1 MPGNSKTRSLGAS
14 VLLGIAAGTVSL
26 SGCAILGEASD
37 NAEISAEEQQLF
49 QAAVT
54 QNDPSLVERYLQ
66 RFPANRVRSVLAAQP
81 PEVLG
86 RLSPAAFSAVSA
98 STLQQLPRSVQLSLP
113 PEIVSQITAGE
124 RPRNADRAEDTYS
137 G

>member
-1 MPGNSKTRSLGAS
+1 MPENSKTRSLGAS
-14 VLLGIAAGTVSL
+14 VLLGIAAGTIPL
-26 SGCAILGEASD
+26 AGCDIIGQASD
-37 NAEISAEEQQLF
+37 SAEISAEEQQLF
-49 QAAVT
+49 QAAIT
-54 QNDPSLVERYLQ
+54 QNDPALVERYLQ
-66 RFPANRVRSVLAAQP
+66 RFPSDRVRSVLTAQS

-86 RLSPAAFSAVSA
+86 RLSPAAFADVSA

-113 PEIVSQITAGE
+113 PEIVSRISVGE